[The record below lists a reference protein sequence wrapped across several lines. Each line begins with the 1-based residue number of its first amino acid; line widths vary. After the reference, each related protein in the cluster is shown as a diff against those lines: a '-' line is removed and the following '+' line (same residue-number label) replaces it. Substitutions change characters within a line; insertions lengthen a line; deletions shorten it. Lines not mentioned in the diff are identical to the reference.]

1 MRHYNCLCYTK
12 FMKALIYIGVAVGS
26 TIGGFL
32 GSLLDGGTIFGVWG
46 LLLGTIGAFV
56 GIWAGYKLGQN

>member
-1 MRHYNCLCYTK
+1 
-12 FMKALIYIGVAVGS
+12 MKALIYIGVAVGS